1 MKPTLL
7 ALAVLLASVLSPS
20 AQTNPPPTN
29 APTPAATNTAA
40 SSPTA
45 NSTALAS
52 GQTNQVSSV
61 EIDALLKYQ
70 EFLRKESDQSA
81 AQLNGLIQHT
91 KDWISLVGWCAA
103 GLATL
108 VAAVL
113 TFLSFTSFATM
124 KKLTQAKADEQLRK
138 AVEDVREKMQ
148 AASQAAFDAR
158 LKLIDSAYSRR
169 QAKYLKLLRSFF
181 EKLFATN
188 PDLVK
193 KLLGSS
199 LNNQS
204 LKGKR
209 ALWVEDDGVGIALLV
224 ELLKTHCGL
233 EIEIAESTE
242 KALAETL
249 TNYQLIITNLRR
261 DPHDDAGIRL
271 TEAIRKDRHS
281 QIPIII
287 FTRSEN
293 ATLYKDA
300 IQGAGASAVATSH
313 EELLS
318 EVAKCFQPKSTA
330 PKKP

>member
-1 MKPTLL
+1 MKPTLV
-7 ALAVLLASVLSPS
+7 AMAVLLASVLSPS
-20 AQTNPPPTN
+20 AQTNPP
-29 APTPAATNTAA
+29 ATNTIAPA
-40 SSPTA
+40 TTNFPAGNKTTNA
-45 NSTALAS
+45 TPFAS
-52 GQTNQVSSV
+52 GLNSQTSLT
-61 EIDALLKYQ
+61 ELDAFLKYQ

-91 KDWISLVGWCAA
+91 KDWLSMLGFCIGILM
-103 GLATL
+103 TL
-108 VAAVL
+108 VAGVL
-113 TFLSFTSFATM
+113 VFIGFTSATTV
-124 KKLTQAKADEQLRK
+124 KKFIQAMADDQLQK
-138 AVEDVREKMQ
+138 AVQDFREKT
-148 AASQAAFDAR
+148 QAAFDAR

-204 LKGKR
+204 LRGKR

-242 KALAETL
+242 RALSETL
-249 TNYQLIITNLRR
+249 TKYELVISNLRR
-261 DPHDDAGIRL
+261 DPHDDAGIKL
-271 TEAIRKDRHS
+271 TEAIRNEHRS

-287 FTRSEN
+287 FTRPEN
-293 ATLYKDA
+293 VTLYKDA
-300 IQGAGASAVATSH
+300 IQKAGATAIATSH
-313 EELLS
+313 DELLS
-318 EVAKCFQPKSTA
+318 EVAKCFQPKSAT

>member
-1 MKPTLL
+1 ML
-7 ALAVLLASVLSPS
+7 ASVVLLASILSS
-20 AQTNPPPTN
+20 FAQTNPP
-29 APTPAATNTAA
+29 ATNTSAPIA
-40 SSPTA
+40 IAVAPGTQITNFTPFVA
-45 NSTALAS
+45 
-52 GQTNQVSSV
+52 GQTNLASPA
-61 EIDALLKYQ
+61 ELDALLKYQ
-70 EFLRKESDQSA
+70 WFLRKESDESS
-81 AQLNGLIQHT
+81 AQLETLIQHT
-91 KDWISLVGWCAA
+91 KDWFSLVGWFLI

-113 TFLSFTSFATM
+113 GVLGFTSIKTA
-124 KKLTQAKADEQLRK
+124 KKLIQAKADEQLRK

-199 LNNQS
+199 LHSQN

-242 KALAETL
+242 KALEGTL
-249 TNYQLIITNLRR
+249 TNYDLVISNLKR
-261 DPHDDAGIRL
+261 DPHDDAGVRL
-271 TEAIRKDRHS
+271 TEAIRKERRS

-287 FTRSEN
+287 FTRPEN

-300 IQGAGASAVATSH
+300 IQNAGATAIATSH
-313 EELLS
+313 DELLS
-318 EVAKCFQPKSTA
+318 EVAKCFQPQNHT